1 MTKYISELFEEFEK
15 LKSRKAKLEFLQQ
28 HKNMDLFKAVLQ
40 GAFDPNIKWKI
51 AVPDYTPDDA
61 PIGLNPSNLFQ
72 EIPKCAIFA
81 KGHPSGE
88 GISEKRMKE
97 LLIQIL
103 ESMHASESII
113 YEGMLRKKLKVKG
126 LTEKIVLE
134 VFPDL
139 YRNVEPEES
148 KTKAWR

>member
-1 MTKYISELFEEFEK
+1 MTKYISELFHEFEK
-15 LKSRKAKLEFLQQ
+15 LKSKKEKLGFLWD
-28 HKNMDLFKAVLQ
+28 HKNNGVFRGVLQ
-40 GAFDPNIKWKI
+40 GTFDPDIKWKLP
-51 AVPDYTPDDA
+51 VPEYTPDDA

-126 LTEKIVLE
+126 LTEKMALE
-134 VFPDL
+134 AIPDL
-139 YRNVEPEES
+139 YRKV
-148 KTKAWR
+148 